1 MISFLLSFLYF
12 IVGSLLLWIVLDYF
26 FLDSWFLLWILWINY
41 PISSLPRYAD
51 IIIWCIMVT
60 IAIFLFIQ
68 WIKNEDKIFKEN
80 IKWWKMNFFLITIS
94 QIISFII
101 MYVFFIK
108 SLIYPTIWNLW
119 NIIVV
124 LMICAFISLKLAK
137 YKNYIRQKQWK
148 LYKI

>member
-12 IVGSLLLWIVLDYF
+12 ILGSILIWVVLDYF
-26 FLDSWFLLWILWINY
+26 FLDSWFLYWIFWINI
-41 PISSLPRYAD
+41 PILSLPKYVD
-51 IIIWCIMVT
+51 IIIWCMIVI
-60 IAIFLFIQ
+60 IALFLFIQ
-68 WIKNEDKIFKEN
+68 WIKNEDKIFKED

-101 MYVFFIK
+101 VYLFFIK
-108 SLIYPTIWNLW
+108 SLIYPAIWNLW

-124 LMICAFISLKLAK
+124 LIICVFISLRLAK

-148 LYKI
+148 PYKI